1 MPVRQVI
8 AVAMLLVAVCGCS
21 KHDSSF
27 DQECR
32 SVRAQLSAGVE
43 PTHSDGPRRDG
54 YSLSASWQFEFRGN
68 QDAALK
74 SFASHIPAGYKPT
87 QRTVSELGFARSD
100 GNDSFYLTLTFDAAS
115 QDSTTVRVNLRSIP
129 D

>member
-1 MPVRQVI
+1 MPVRQAI
-8 AVAMLLVAVCGCS
+8 AVTMLLVAVCGCS
-21 KHDSSF
+21 KYDSSF

-54 YSLSASWQFEFRGN
+54 YSLNASWQFEFRGN
-68 QDAALK
+68 RDAAMR
-74 SFASHIPAGYKPT
+74 SFESRIPAAYKPM
-87 QRTVSELGFARSD
+87 QRTASELGLVRSD
-100 GNDSFYLTLTFDAAS
+100 GNDSFSLTLTFDSAA

>member
-1 MPVRQVI
+1 MPARQVI
-8 AVAMLLVAVCGCS
+8 AVALLLLVICGCD
-21 KHDSSF
+21 KRESSF

-32 SVRAQLSAGVE
+32 SVKGKLSAVTE

-54 YSLSASWQFEFRGN
+54 YSMIASWQFEFRGDR
-68 QDAALK
+68 DAAMK
-74 SFASHIPAGYKPT
+74 AFETGIPAGYKPT
-87 QRTVSELGFARSD
+87 QRTPSELGFARSD
-100 GNDSFYLTLTFDAAS
+100 GNDRFSLTLTFESAA